1 MKNTKFKLMA
11 AVLCLTVGFAFA
23 GCNAATEETTKEETT
38 TTTTE
43 ATTTTTEEET
53 TTTEEETEVSLDE
66 DDMGFEMP
74 DTAAAEDFEVEGVA
88 AAAQECLDAGME
100 LYAIPADQ
108 LDAEVDEDTYIEGF
122 MGMGGSMSVH
132 VDTEAD
138 ESSADADGFTM
149 VQCAAFT
156 TYEDALAYANTM
168 LDSAAEEDGIEFEK
182 EETDDGLTF
191 SGEVEYEDMEG
202 SMTVDGYV
210 TPEGVFYFEAVI
222 SM

>member
-1 MKNTKFKLMA
+1 MKNTKFKMMA
-11 AVLCLTVGFAFA
+11 IAICLTVGLAFA
-23 GCNAATEETTKEETT
+23 GCNAATETTKEETT

-74 DTAAAEDFEVEGVA
+74 DSAAAEDFEVEGVA

-122 MGMGGSMSVH
+122 MAMGGSMSVH

-182 EETDDGLTF
+182 EEKDEGLTF

-202 SMTVDGYV
+202 SMSIDGYV

>member
-1 MKNTKFKLMA
+1 MKNTKFKMMA
-11 AVLCLTVGFAFA
+11 IALCLTVGFAFA
-23 GCNAATEETTKEETT
+23 GCNAATETTKEETT

-43 ATTTTTEEET
+43 ATTTTTTEEET
-53 TTTEEETEVSLDE
+53 TTTEEETEVSEGE

-74 DTAAAEDFEVEGVA
+74 DSASAEDFEVEGVA
-88 AAAQECLDAGME
+88 AAAQECIDAGME
-100 LYAIPADQ
+100 IYAIPVDQ

-122 MGMGGSMSVH
+122 MAVGGSMSVH

-168 LDSAAEEDGIEFEK
+168 LDSAAAEDGMEIET

-202 SMTVDGYV
+202 SMSIDGYV